1 MLFCRCSPASPG
13 CPRLPQGRSVPL
25 HVSLRPPPAAP
36 ARGRGTWDTGPH
48 PRPCTVGTRPPP
60 PTPCTCTG
68 HPQHRVQ
75 YPPRDPFRAVL
86 VDSSDGWTQGRW
98 KETPLSLLASLSSFR
113 PVSALWAS
121 AGWWGGLEAEPSVPR
136 PAQVPGTPA
145 AVAAHRTRD
154 ASTTTRGP
162 PAARGPPGKGRH
174 GLCSPFCPW
183 SPPAPTPREQVLVG
197 GGTGSE
203 TTCRSPALLGHSTT
217 WWSPLVSAV
226 AGTGCSWGSAAGVGF
241 SCPLEAPC
249 QAGGPPGRM
258 GRDADAHSLR
268 AGGADGR

>member
-1 MLFCRCSPASPG
+1 M
-13 CPRLPQGRSVPL
+13 
-25 HVSLRPPPAAP
+25 
-36 ARGRGTWDTGPH
+36 
-48 PRPCTVGTRPPP
+48 
-60 PTPCTCTG
+60 
-68 HPQHRVQ
+68 
-75 YPPRDPFRAVL
+75 
-86 VDSSDGWTQGRW
+86 DSSDGWTQGRW
-98 KETPLSLLASLSSFR
+98 KETPLSLLARLSSFR

-203 TTCRSPALLGHSTT
+203 TTCRSPRAPGAQRHLVVPACVCGRWDRLFLGQRSR
-217 WWSPLVSAV
+217 
-226 AGTGCSWGSAAGVGF
+226 CGVQ
-241 SCPLEAPC
+241 L
-249 QAGGPPGRM
+249 PPGDALP
-258 GRDADAHSLR
+258 GRR
-268 AGGADGR
+268 APWTDGAGR